1 MAFDVVVVGGGIGGL
16 TTAALLSARGLG
28 VCLVERESRA
38 GGCASTVEH
47 SGHSF
52 ETCAGLYASWQPGE
66 IHERVFEELP
76 VEPPRVR
83 EISPAYIVRMPG
95 GVDARVGGELEE
107 FNAVLRTSF
116 PECAQAAV
124 AFYREANEIADALQR
139 AARRIP
145 ALATASK
152 IQRMRL
158 AASEP
163 RLASRILAAQ
173 GDTAARRLVGTSPRF
188 RRFVDAQLQIFAQV
202 PSDVCAYLYAAV
214 ALAQPLRGMYTIGG
228 GAQSLADALV
238 ESIRMSGGTVRFD
251 TTALRLAFDSKGR
264 AAGVMLLSGETVE
277 ARRGVVSNLTVWDT
291 YGKLVGADRTP
302 AALRA
307 RLKNLRGWGAYQIF
321 VSLDEDAAR
330 RLPSDQVLALDDFQM
345 SDKSDQESDKS
356 DQESDKS
363 DAERALFMFS
373 VAPAWDARAP
383 AGKRA
388 AAVSSFTDAEAWFSF
403 HTDES
408 EHEEKDARSLEELW
422 ARVHAALPEL
432 GAGAE
437 VLETATPRTFYERT
451 RRRLG
456 MVGGTGQS
464 LEAFGTNAL
473 THRTMVENL
482 FMVGDTVFPG
492 NGVAAVTHSALV
504 VADEIAPP
512 RGKSR

>member
-1 MAFDVVVVGGGIGGL
+1 MAYDVVVVGGGIGGL
-16 TTAALLSARGLG
+16 TTAALLAARGVG

-52 ETCAGLYASWQPGE
+52 ETCAGLYASWQPGDV
-66 IHERVFEELP
+66 HERVFDELP
-76 VEPPRVR
+76 VAPPLVR
-83 EISPAYIVRMPG
+83 EVSPAYTVRMPG
-95 GVDARVGGELEE
+95 GEDVHVGGAVGE
-107 FNAVLRTSF
+107 FNAILRASF
-116 PECAQAAV
+116 PECAEAAV
-124 AFYREANEIADALQR
+124 AFYREATEIADALQR
-139 AARRIP
+139 AARRVP
-145 ALATASK
+145 ALATVSK
-152 IQRMRL
+152 LQRIRL

-163 RLASRILAAQ
+163 RLAPRILAAQ

-202 PSDVCAYLYAAV
+202 PSDECAHLYAAV
-214 ALAQPLRGMYTIGG
+214 ALAQPLRGMYAIGG

-238 ESIRMSGGTVRFD
+238 ESIKRSGGTVRLD
-251 TTALRLAFDSKGR
+251 TTALRLAFDSQGR
-264 AAGVMLLSGETVE
+264 AAGVTLLSGETVG
-277 ARRGVVSNLTVWDT
+277 ARRAVVSNLTVWDT

-330 RLPSDQVLALDDFQM
+330 RLPSDQVLALADW
-345 SDKSDQESDKS
+345 QEG
-356 DQESDKS
+356 EAF

-373 VAPAWDARAP
+373 AAPAWDARAP

-388 AAVSSFTDAEAWFSF
+388 AAVSSFTDAEAWFAF

-408 EHEEKDARSLEELW
+408 EHEEKDARALEELW

-456 MVGGTGQS
+456 MVGGVGQS
-464 LEAFGTNAL
+464 LEAFGANAL
-473 THRTMVENL
+473 THRTTVQNL

-492 NGVAAVTHSALV
+492 NGVAAVTHSALI

-512 RGKSR
+512 RAGRR